1 MAMDSTGCI
10 EDDSLVREAQGG
22 NQAAFTQLI
31 QTYDQAVL
39 RLALRLTGSQSD
51 AQDIHQEAF
60 MRAYKKLNGFRF
72 ECSFATWIFRIVTNV
87 CLDRLR
93 RKQAGKRNGAM
104 EVSDHDML
112 NQVPDGRAGNNPEQQ
127 LLNRELNAQIRRAM
141 TMLTPRERLIFD
153 LKHFQGLTLR
163 GVSEIL
169 NSSEGSVKT
178 TFFRATR
185 KLRFQ
190 LERYAR
196 SNSSS
201 IKDSLCT
208 DQAGCS

>member
-1 MAMDSTGCI
+1 MVSTECI
-10 EDDSLVREAQGG
+10 EHGSLVREAQGG

-51 AQDIHQEAF
+51 AQDIYQEAF
-60 MRAYKKLNGFRF
+60 MKAYKKLDSFRF
-72 ECSFATWIFRIVTNV
+72 ECSFATWIYRIVTNV

-93 RKQAGKRNGAM
+93 RRQAGKRNGTM
-104 EVSDHDML
+104 EICDDGML
-112 NQVPDGRAGNNPEQQ
+112 NQVPDDRAGNNPEQQ

-141 TMLTPRERLIFD
+141 KALTPRERMIFE

-163 GVSEIL
+163 GVGEVL

-185 KLRFQ
+185 KLRLQ
-190 LERYAR
+190 LEKYAR
-196 SNSSS
+196 GNTSS
-201 IKDSLCT
+201 IKESLRSE
-208 DQAGCS
+208 QAGYS

>member
-1 MAMDSTGCI
+1 VVSMGCI
-10 EDDSLVREAQGG
+10 EDGSLVREAQGG

-51 AQDIHQEAF
+51 AQDIYQEAF
-60 MRAYKKLNGFRF
+60 MKAYKKLNGFRF
-72 ECSFATWIFRIVTNV
+72 ECSFATWIYRIVTNV

-104 EVSDHDML
+104 EICDDGML
-112 NQVPDGRAGNNPEQQ
+112 NQVPDDRAGNNPEEQ

-141 TMLTPRERLIFD
+141 KTLTPRERMIFE

-169 NSSEGSVKT
+169 NTSEGSVKT

-185 KLRFQ
+185 KLRLQ
-190 LERYAR
+190 LEKYAK
-196 SNSSS
+196 SKTSS
-201 IKDSLCT
+201 IKASLCT
-208 DQAGCS
+208 DQAGYS